1 MRLKIEWD
9 YWHILLAVVLFS
21 VGITYLLYRGQTI
34 PCPKCETRVEY
45 VCDYCPH
52 CGQQLRIDQ
61 VDKPK

>member
-9 YWHILLAVVLFS
+9 YWHILLAVLAFAIALAYMLFRIS
-21 VGITYLLYRGQTI
+21 TT
-34 PCPKCETRVEY
+34 PCPQCDERVPHY
-45 VCDYCPH
+45 YKYCPQ

>member
-9 YWHILLAVVLFS
+9 YWHILLAVLAFAI
-21 VGITYLLYRGQTI
+21 GLPYILYQCVTT
-34 PCPKCETRVEY
+34 PCPQCDERVPNEY
-45 VCDYCPH
+45 NYCPH